1 MRQDRK
7 GLLMENK
14 RRLKRRHLI
23 YYLRVFDV
31 SNGQLVGHLV
41 DITKEGLML
50 ISELP
55 LENEKHYN
63 FRMVL
68 PAEILNKAE
77 LLFSATVIW
86 CKKDVNPD
94 FYATGFRLVTIS
106 DEDMVII
113 ESLIHRYGFND

>member
-1 MRQDRK
+1 MRQIKR
-7 GLLMENK
+7 GFLMENK

-23 YYLRVFDV
+23 YYLRVFDHT
-31 SNGQLVGHLV
+31 NGQLIGHLV

-50 ISELP
+50 ISEQP
-55 LENEKHYN
+55 LIADKQYQ

-77 LLFSATVIW
+77 LTYVATVIW

-94 FYATGFRLVTIS
+94 FYATGFRLVSIS
-106 DEDMVII
+106 EEDMVII

>member
-1 MRQDRK
+1 
-7 GLLMENK
+7 MENK

-23 YYLRVFDV
+23 YYLRVFDQ

-50 ISELP
+50 ISEQP
-55 LENEKHYN
+55 LSVNETYH

-68 PAEILNKAE
+68 PSEILSKVE
-77 LLFSATVIW
+77 LTFTATVVW

-94 FYATGFRLVTIS
+94 FYATGFSLS
-106 DEDMVII
+106 DIPTEDILII

>member
-1 MRQDRK
+1 MRHDRK
-7 GLLMENK
+7 GILMENK
-14 RRLKRRHLI
+14 RKFKRRHLI

-50 ISELP
+50 ISEQP
-55 LENEKHYN
+55 LENEKFYN

-77 LLFSATVIW
+77 LNFSATVIW

-94 FYATGFRLVTIS
+94 FYATGFHMDSIS
-106 DEDMVII
+106 EEDMVII